1 MSKSAI
7 AAAALLAACNTM
19 PPEVLPPPFGPN
31 GPQKPRL
38 FFPTGLASAP
48 DGTLLVAN
56 GNFNHAFDSGT
67 ILTLSR
73 ASLDRLFSLQLDCD
87 RADADPT
94 KCVVQ
99 IEPGDVPGKALIGS
113 YAGPLALSDDG
124 TIALTGSRDSGNLN
138 AVRVDSGGLLH
149 CLPGTGNDVSKDCRT
164 GLLNLT
170 ASGLDGPYAIVP
182 GTALVQNG
190 SSPPTTRPVFFV
202 SSIIPHIDQ
211 ISSGTLYTSTAVAAI
226 DMKPIDCS
234 GQLPTACSPWSLLFT
249 MRAGSRFV
257 GGGYGVGPVV
267 FDSVRRQLYLG
278 GCYFRSA
285 SFGAGEPGSALCNAV
300 TNNFLRIINVD
311 VGNAADPALFDLRT
325 DVLSIDTVQ
334 FLLGD
339 PDPVT
344 GAPTA
349 LWATMR
355 NPDIL
360 VRIELP
366 AQPSVAPRVRKVI
379 PMPSSPADMVRIAR
393 TGASDLIAVV
403 TEKTNGV
410 AIVDT
415 ATGEVISRISRL
427 GNSPFM
433 IKEVS
438 CPTTITGSA
447 CLAVSVFAE
456 CRIAL
461 IEVPKSQPSQAKLRT
476 LLGSCP

>member
-1 MSKSAI
+1 MTKSAI

-31 GPQKPRL
+31 GPQNPRL

-67 ILTLSR
+67 ILTFSR
-73 ASLDRLFSLQLDCD
+73 DFLDRTFRLQLDCD
-87 RADADPT
+87 RPDADPN

-99 IEPGDVPGKALIGS
+99 IQPGDVPGRVLIGS
-113 YAGPLALSDDG
+113 YAGPLTLSVDG
-124 TIALTGSRDSGNLN
+124 TVALTGSRDSGNVN
-138 AVRVDSGGLLH
+138 AVQVDPGGLLH
-149 CLPGTGNDVSKDCRT
+149 CLPGTGNDVTKDCRT

-170 ASGLDGPYAIVP
+170 ANGVDGPYTIVP
-182 GTALVQNG
+182 GTAVVQNG
-190 SSPPTTRPVFFV
+190 TNSPPTRPVFFV
-202 SSIIPHIDQ
+202 SSVIPHIDQ
-211 ISSGTLYTSTAVAAI
+211 ISSGVLYTSTAVAAI
-226 DMKPIDCS
+226 DMQP
-234 GQLPTACSPWSLLFT
+234 PWGLVFT

-257 GGGYGVGPVV
+257 GGGFGVGPMV

-285 SFGAGEPGSALCNAV
+285 SFGAGEPGSALCNGV
-300 TNNFLRIINVD
+300 TNNYLRILNVD
-311 VGNAADPALFDLRT
+311 VGNAADPVLFDLRT

-339 PDPVT
+339 PDPTT
-344 GAPTA
+344 GAPTT

-355 NPDIL
+355 NPDTL

-379 PMPSSPADMVRIAR
+379 PMPASPADMVRIVR

-410 AIVDT
+410 AIIDT
-415 ATGEVISRISRL
+415 ATGEVVSQISRL

-438 CPTTITGSA
+438 CPPEITGSA
-447 CLAVSVFAE
+447 CLATSVFAE
-456 CRIAL
+456 CRVAL
-461 IEVPKSQPSQAKLRT
+461 IEVQKSQPLQAKLRA
-476 LLGSCP
+476 LIGKCP

>member
-1 MSKSAI
+1 MTKSAI

-19 PPEVLPPPFGPN
+19 PPAVLPPPFGPD
-31 GPQKPRL
+31 GPQAPRL

-67 ILTLSR
+67 VLTFSR
-73 ASLDRLFSLQLDCD
+73 AFLDSLFRLQLDCD
-87 RADADPT
+87 VAGGAPG
-94 KCVVQ
+94 CVQ
-99 IEPGDVPGKALIGS
+99 PIPPGQVPGAVLIGS

-124 TIALTGSRDSGNLN
+124 TLALTGSRDSGNLN
-138 AVRVDSGGLLH
+138 AVQVDPGGLLH
-149 CLPGTGNDVSKDCRT
+149 CPPGTGNDVTKDCRP

-170 ASGLDGPYAIVP
+170 ANGVDGPYAIVP
-182 GTALVQNG
+182 GTAVVQSAG
-190 SSPPTTRPVFFV
+190 GPPARPVFFV
-202 SSIIPHIDQ
+202 SSVIPHIDQ
-211 ISSGTLYTSTAVAAI
+211 ISSGVLFTSTAVAAL
-226 DMKPIDCS
+226 DMNP
-234 GQLPTACSPWSLLFT
+234 PWGLLFT

-257 GGGYGVGPVV
+257 GGGFGVGPMV

-285 SFGAGEPGSALCNAV
+285 SFGAGEPGSALCNGV
-300 TNNFLRIINVD
+300 TTNYLRVLNVD
-311 VGNAADPALFDLRT
+311 VGNAADPALFDLRS

-344 GAPTA
+344 GAPTT

-355 NPDIL
+355 NPDTL

-379 PMPSSPADMVRIAR
+379 PMPASPADMVRIAR
-393 TGASDLIAVV
+393 PGASDLIAVV

-415 ATGEVISRISRL
+415 ATGEVVSQVGRL

-438 CPTTITGSA
+438 CPPEITGSA
-447 CLAVSVFAE
+447 CVATSVFAD
-456 CRIAL
+456 CRVAL
-461 IEVPKSQPSQAKLRT
+461 IEVPKSQPSQAKLRA
-476 LLGSCP
+476 LIGSCP

>member
-1 MSKSAI
+1 MTKSAI
-7 AAAALLAACNTM
+7 AAAALLAACNTR

-31 GPQKPRL
+31 GPQDPRL
-38 FFPTGLASAP
+38 FFPTGLAAAP

-56 GNFNHAFDSGT
+56 GNFNHAYDSGT

-73 ASLDRLFSLQLDCD
+73 TFLDSHFKPPTGPQLDCD
-87 RADADPT
+87 IPDSDPRFAGCLVT
-94 KCVVQ
+94 
-99 IEPGDVPGKALIGS
+99 IGPADVPGAVLIGN

-138 AVRVDSGGLLH
+138 AVQVDPGGLLH
-149 CLPGTGNDVSKDCRT
+149 CLPGTGNDATKDCRK
-164 GLLNLT
+164 GLRNLT
-170 ASGLDGPYAIVP
+170 ANGVDGPYAIVP
-182 GTALVQNG
+182 GTAVVQSA
-190 SSPPTTRPVFFV
+190 SSDAGTNPPPARPVFFV
-202 SSIIPHIDQ
+202 SSVIPHIDQ
-211 ISSGTLYTSTAVAAI
+211 ISAGIVYTSTAVAAI
-226 DMKPIDCS
+226 DMEP
-234 GQLPTACSPWSLLFT
+234 PWGVLFA

-257 GGGYGVGPVV
+257 GGGYGVGPMV

-285 SFGAGEPGSALCNAV
+285 SFGAGEPGSALCNGV
-300 TNNFLRIINVD
+300 TNNYLRILNVD
-311 VGNAADPALFDLRT
+311 VADAADPVLFDLRT

-339 PDPVT
+339 PDPGT

-355 NPDIL
+355 NPDTL

-366 AQPSVAPRVRKVI
+366 AQPSIAPRVRKVI
-379 PMPSSPADMVRIAR
+379 PMPASPADMVRIAR
-393 TGASDLIAVV
+393 PGASDLIAVV

-415 ATGEVISRISRL
+415 ASGEVVSQIGRL

-433 IKEVS
+433 IREIS
-438 CPTTITGSA
+438 CPSTIVGSA
-447 CLAVSVFAE
+447 CLATSVFAE
-456 CRIAL
+456 CRVAL
-461 IEVPKSQPSQAKLRT
+461 IEVPKSQPSGAKLRA
-476 LLGSCP
+476 LIGKCP

>member
-1 MSKSAI
+1 MTKSAI

-31 GPQKPRL
+31 GPQAPRF
-38 FFPTGLASAP
+38 FFPTGLAATA

-56 GNFNHAFDSGT
+56 GNFNHQYDSGT
-67 ILTLSR
+67 VLSLSR
-73 ASLDRLFSLQLDCD
+73 TFLDSRINLQLDCD
-87 RADADPT
+87 LPDTDPRFAG
-94 KCVVQ
+94 CLVPV
-99 IEPGDVPGKALIGS
+99 PLDVPAVLIGN
-113 YAGPLALSDDG
+113 YAGPLALNDEG
-124 TIALTGSRDSGNLN
+124 IALTGSRDSGNVN
-138 AVRVDSGGLLH
+138 AVQVDSAAAGGLLH
-149 CLPGTGNDVSKDCRT
+149 CLPGAGNDATKDCRK
-164 GLLNLT
+164 GLRNLT
-170 ASGLDGPYAIVP
+170 ANGVDGPYAIVP
-182 GTALVQNG
+182 GTAVVQSASADAGTN
-190 SSPPTTRPVFFV
+190 PPPARPVFFV
-202 SSIIPHIDQ
+202 SSVIPHIDQ
-211 ISSGTLYTSTAVAAI
+211 ISAGIVYTSTAVAAI
-226 DMKPIDCS
+226 DTKF
-234 GQLPTACSPWSLLFT
+234 PWGVLFA

-257 GGGYGVGPVV
+257 GGGYGVGPMV

-285 SFGAGEPGSALCNAV
+285 SFGAGEPGSALCNGV
-300 TNNFLRIINVD
+300 TNNYLRILNVD
-311 VGNAADPALFDLRT
+311 VADAADPVLFDLRT

-339 PDPVT
+339 PDPGT

-355 NPDIL
+355 NPDTL

-379 PMPSSPADMVRIAR
+379 PMPAAPADMVRIAR
-393 TGASDLIAVV
+393 PGASDLIAVV

-415 ATGEVISRISRL
+415 GSGEVVSQIGHL

-438 CPTTITGSA
+438 CPSTIVDSA
-447 CLAVSVFAE
+447 CLATSVFAE
-456 CRIAL
+456 CRVAL
-461 IEVPKSQPSQAKLRT
+461 IEVPKSTPSLAKLRA
-476 LLGSCP
+476 LIGKCP

>member
-1 MSKSAI
+1 MTKSAI
-7 AAAALLAACNTM
+7 AAAALLAACNTK

-31 GPQKPRL
+31 GRQDPRL
-38 FFPTGLASAP
+38 FFPTGLAATA

-56 GNFNHAFDSGT
+56 GNFNHQYDSGT
-67 ILTLSR
+67 VLGLSR
-73 ASLDRLFSLQLDCD
+73 TFLDSRINLQLDCD
-87 RADADPT
+87 LPDSDPRFAGCLVPVPADAPA
-94 KCVVQ
+94 V
-99 IEPGDVPGKALIGS
+99 LIGS
-113 YAGPLALSDDG
+113 YAGPLALSDDR
-124 TIALTGSRDSGNLN
+124 IALTGSRDSGNVN
-138 AVRVDSGGLLH
+138 AVQVDPAATGGLLH
-149 CLPGTGNDVSKDCRT
+149 CLPGAGNDATKDCRA

-170 ASGLDGPYAIVP
+170 ANGVDGPYAIVP
-182 GTALVQNG
+182 GNAVVQNG
-190 SSPPTTRPVFFV
+190 SPTRPVFFV
-202 SSIIPHIDQ
+202 SSVIPHIDQ
-211 ISSGTLYTSTAVAAI
+211 ISSGVLYTSTSVAAI
-226 DMKPIDCS
+226 DMQPPR
-234 GQLPTACSPWSLLFT
+234 GLLFT

-257 GGGYGVGPVV
+257 GGGYGVGPMV

-285 SFGAGEPGSALCNAV
+285 SFGAGEPGSALCNGV
-300 TNNFLRIINVD
+300 TNNYLRILNVD
-311 VGNAADPALFDLRT
+311 VGNAADPVLFDLRT

-355 NPDIL
+355 NPDTL

-379 PMPSSPADMVRIAR
+379 PMPASPADMVRIAR
-393 TGASDLIAVV
+393 PGASDLIAVV

-415 ATGEVISRISRL
+415 ATGDVVSQIGHL

-438 CPTTITGSA
+438 CPIAGSA
-447 CLAVSVFAE
+447 CLATTVFAE
-456 CRIAL
+456 CRVAL
-461 IEVPKSQPSQAKLRT
+461 IEVPKSQPSQAKLRA
-476 LLGSCP
+476 LIGKCP